1 MKVDLTQGE
10 RRQITVLFADMA
22 GYTAVSER
30 LGEEDAYELIQ
41 PIYTIMADAVREL
54 SGTVQDFTGDG
65 IMALFGVPTSLEDA
79 PLRACRASLLIQQR
93 LADAMPAMELRFGFR
108 PQMRIG
114 INSGPAVVGRVGAG
128 GESRI
133 TAIGDT
139 VNLASR
145 LQNLAEPGTVLLS
158 DAANRLVQGL
168 VASDFLGEFGIKG
181 KSEPQRVYRLNGV
194 IQGATRFDASVRR
207 GLTAFVGRDDELA
220 RLESCAQDA
229 LTRIRV
235 IDIIGEP
242 GIGKSRLLHEFRQRI
257 DRQQF
262 SFLSGD
268 CSSDGRQTAFLP
280 FIEVVR
286 SSFQVQAGANEAEV
300 ACQLERGLAA
310 LVLDSGENRGLLL
323 NLLGLPA
330 PEGTLAGLDAVMIGL
345 RTRDLL
351 LRLLTARCRLK
362 PAVLLLE
369 DLHWIDSASEDL
381 LARCAELEEQLPLLI
396 LCSHRPEYQ
405 PRWLPRDA
413 TTIVLSP
420 LSAQATSDIVQSR
433 LGQVTPPAA
442 LLELIAERADG
453 NALFAEEIAGYL
465 KERGLAGQGATG
477 GDFDQ
482 AAVASVIPASI
493 QALLASRIDALDVP
507 DRELLQAAAVI
518 GRRFDRDLLATI
530 AIKDAEQR
538 LAAMQALDFV
548 HRDAAGGDFVF
559 KHALVR
565 DALYSSMLAQPRAAL
580 HLRIAEE
587 LERRSGNRL
596 AEVAQSLAHHY
607 AQTRQAD
614 KAFAYSAMAAKQN
627 LGVYSLE
634 EAAMQCRTALS
645 LLEQDGACTDD
656 AALANLLADFA
667 LILQLQ
673 FEISSLIG
681 IVEAWIGRVDRL
693 GDDVHAAVMLH
704 HYAMALLW
712 AGRYR
717 EALIV
722 QRKLSAMADSLRD
735 DKAIVCAFA
744 VRVQVEMTLAPRPAA
759 EIDREAQAGLAAAS
773 RLDDVYP
780 GLWLRLSL
788 GMDALHRGF
797 ISRADAYAREMI
809 DVGRRAGDPRA
820 LSLGLW
826 LLGSNAMFNDD
837 YQAAL
842 EFGQQGLRAAITP
855 MEEFT
860 AINNNANSLVL
871 LKRLQEGLPMLEEA
885 RRRDAEKGCATLLAM
900 TDPIWGV
907 AQIMQGSLAGGIGI
921 IKTAITRREEEGYR
935 AAADWYRL
943 ILCYVYLD
951 VLQADERPPLGV
963 ILRNLP
969 CLLMLKLTGLREIDR
984 MMDTVRANRQ
994 FDSEGFHHAKI
1005 NMVLGL
1011 RWMLARRADRAKRYL
1026 NEARRLARPF
1036 GPTPLSR
1043 RVDAALARLGD

>member
-1 MKVDLTQGE
+1 
-10 RRQITVLFADMA
+10 
-22 GYTAVSER
+22 
-30 LGEEDAYELIQ
+30 
-41 PIYTIMADAVREL
+41 
-54 SGTVQDFTGDG
+54 
-65 IMALFGVPTSLEDA
+65 
-79 PLRACRASLLIQQR
+79 LLIQQR
-93 LADAMPAMELRFGFR
+93 LADVMPALESRFGFR

-114 INSGPAVVGRVGAG
+114 INSGPAVVGRVGVG
-128 GESRI
+128 GEARI

-145 LQNLAEPGTVLLS
+145 LQSLAEPGTVLLS
-158 DAANRLVQGL
+158 EAANRLVQGL
-168 VASDFLGEFGIKG
+168 VASDFLGEYTVKG

-194 IQGATRFDASVRR
+194 AEGATRFVASVRR
-207 GLTAFVGRDDELA
+207 GLTAFVGRDQELA
-220 RLESCAQDA
+220 RLESCAQNA
-229 LTRIRV
+229 LSGLHMV
-235 IDIIGEP
+235 DIVGEP

-262 SFLSGD
+262 SLLSGD

-286 SSFQVQAGANEAEV
+286 STFQIQAGSNQAEAV
-300 ACQLERGLAA
+300 RQLEGGLAA
-310 LVLDSGENRGLLL
+310 LALDSGENRGLLL

-351 LRLLTARCRLK
+351 LKLLTARCKLK

-381 LARCAELEEQLPLLI
+381 LARSAELEEQLPLL
-396 LCSHRPEYQ
+396 LVCSHRPEYV

-413 TTIVLSP
+413 TTITLSP

-477 GDFDQ
+477 VDFDR
-482 AAVASVIPASI
+482 AAVAAVLPASI
-493 QALLASRIDALDVP
+493 QALLAARIDALDVP

-518 GRRFDRDLLATI
+518 GRRFSPHLLATI
-530 AIKDAEQR
+530 AARDAEQR

-565 DALYSSMLAQPRAAL
+565 DALYGSMLAPPRAAL

-587 LERRSGNRL
+587 LERRNGNRL

-607 AQTRQAD
+607 AQTPRAD
-614 KAFAYSAMAAKQN
+614 KAFAYAAMAAKQN

-634 EAAMQCRTALS
+634 EAAAQCRAALS
-645 LLEQDGACTDD
+645 LLERDGACADD
-656 AALANLLADFA
+656 AALADLLADFA
-667 LILQLQ
+667 SILQLQ

-681 IVEAWIGRVDRL
+681 IVETWMGRVDRL
-693 GDDVHAAVMLH
+693 GNEKHAAVMLH

-712 AGRYR
+712 ACRYR
-717 EALIV
+717 DALAV
-722 QRKLSAMADSLRD
+722 QRRLSAMAESLQD

-759 EIDREAQAGLAAAS
+759 EIEGEAQAALAAAS
-773 RLDDVYP
+773 RLGDVYP

-788 GMDALHRGF
+788 GMDALHRGL
-797 ISRADAYAREMI
+797 IRRADSYAREI
-809 DVGRRAGDPRA
+809 IEVGRRADDPRA
-820 LSLGLW
+820 LGLGLW
-826 LLGSNAMFNDD
+826 LLSQNAMINDD
-837 YQAAL
+837 YQAGL
-842 EFGQQGLRAAITP
+842 EFAQQGLRAAITP

-860 AINNNANSLVL
+860 ATNLNANSLVL
-871 LKRLQEGLPMLEEA
+871 LKRLREGVPLLEEA
-885 RRRDAEKGCATLLAM
+885 RRRDAEKGCETFLAM
-900 TDPIWGV
+900 TDPVWGV
-907 AQIMQGSLAGGIGI
+907 AQMMQGKVAEGIAF
-921 IKTAITRREEEGYR
+921 IKRAIVRREQEGYR
-935 AAADWYRL
+935 AAADWYRM
-943 ILCYVYLD
+943 ILCYVYID
-951 VLQADERPPLGV
+951 VFEGREKPSLGV
-963 ILRNLP
+963 VLRNLP
-969 CLLMLKLTGLREIDR
+969 CLVMLRWNGLREIDR
-984 MMDTVRANRQ
+984 MIDTVRANRQ
-994 FDSEGFHHAKI
+994 FDPEGFHHAKI

-1011 RWMLARRADRAKRYL
+1011 RWMLARRADLAKRYL
-1026 NEARRLARPF
+1026 NEARRLALPI
-1036 GPTPLSR
+1036 GPTPLSKR
-1043 RVDAALARLGD
+1043 IDAALARLGG